1 MKNIYLRKK
10 IEEIGIALVKSCII
24 LCILLPLSAT
34 VVKNHIND
42 SSPETYDTYEC
53 CNIENIENHINIQ
66 KNILQNIQKNNFE
79 ERHNIESTYISYVST
94 NDNDNVND
102 NFSVNDNLVDSVSRI
117 IMCEAGGVKDDYW
130 QQLVGYVFLNR
141 LDSSYYPD
149 SVDGVLKE
157 GYAPETIQNF
167 NNIVITNK
175 ALKNAKIVV
184 NNYYS
189 GSLPVPRNLI
199 YQAEFSQGRPW
210 KHIGNTYFGINPNL
224 PQ

>member
-1 MKNIYLRKK
+1 
-10 IEEIGIALVKSCII
+10 
-24 LCILLPLSAT
+24 
-34 VVKNHIND
+34 
-42 SSPETYDTYEC
+42 
-53 CNIENIENHINIQ
+53 
-66 KNILQNIQKNNFE
+66 
-79 ERHNIESTYISYVST
+79 
-94 NDNDNVND
+94 
-102 NFSVNDNLVDSVSRI
+102 
-117 IMCEAGGVKDDYW
+117 MCEAGGVKDDYW

-175 ALKNAKIVV
+175 TLKNAKIVV

-189 GSLPVPRNLI
+189 GSLPVPRNLV
-199 YQAEFSQGRPW
+199 YQAEFSQGKPW